1 MMPKSYRATVSLL
14 VDTRDEQSLS
24 DALRPLVLPQ
34 ERMSY
39 LQTQVD
45 ILTSP
50 KVARAVAQEL
60 RLAETPGALAALGM
74 RGGRGGRT
82 EELLVEVLRRNF
94 KAETSQS
101 SVIQASFT
109 CADPRWAAAI
119 ANAYAKAY
127 VDTMLELRVAP
138 TRKAA
143 AWFDEQL
150 KGLRAN
156 LEDAQ
161 AKLAQAKLAVQAK
174 ATQHP
179 ESIPQVADNA
189 FVQQLKAELLHGE
202 EKLQELATQYGVNHP
217 VYRRQVSENQTLRT
231 RLQTEMRKLAE
242 GAAAAGV
249 EAGPDD
255 ALRAGRAGPQAPE
268 EAVLVRNVQSAERAY
283 ETAMQRYV
291 VSQVDSRASQTN
303 VEVLNPAV
311 APLKPY
317 RPNMALNIVLSLFT
331 GVERQHDVE
340 RHVGAV
346 GLQRRHRRIQ
356 HLDVRLTRPA
366 VDLTHDVALHRGLVG
381 ALGRLHVAH
390 ENRLF
395 RGLRPR
401 TARPESIVR
410 PRFDPGGRRA
420 LSELAHLR
428 LQSGAQCLVLGNLA
442 PVHGVVDAVLRG
454 ELLKLLF
461 SVQQLGFEL
470 LHEGIVRDLRDALR
484 MLRGLRLHRKLR
496 LCELRLRILQ
506 VGAQALELL
515 VEPDRCLARR
525 RNAQLE
531 HRVDIG
537 LGIRVG
543 DRGGPARIG
552 AGEARLDDAA
562 LRGLRLEIPP

>member
-1 MMPKSYRATVSLL
+1 MNLRQLLRALHARRRVFVVALASVVLAATLASLMMPKSYRATVSLL

-217 VYRRQVSENQTLRT
+217 VYRRQVSENQTLRS

-331 GVERQHDVE
+331 GVVLGGILAALLEMHDPRVRSPE
-340 RHVGAV
+340 DLQSASRVPVLAV
-346 GLQRRHRRIQ
+346 LGEEGKRKRA
-356 HLDVRLTRPA
+356 RLLLGPPA
-366 VDLTHDVALHRGLVG
+366 TVL
-381 ALGRLHVAH
+381 
-390 ENRLF
+390 
-395 RGLRPR
+395 
-401 TARPESIVR
+401 
-410 PRFDPGGRRA
+410 RA
-420 LSELAHLR
+420 LPR
-428 LQSGAQCLVLGNLA
+428 PQ
-442 PVHGVVDAVLRG
+442 
-454 ELLKLLF
+454 
-461 SVQQLGFEL
+461 
-470 LHEGIVRDLRDALR
+470 
-484 MLRGLRLHRKLR
+484 
-496 LCELRLRILQ
+496 
-506 VGAQALELL
+506 
-515 VEPDRCLARR
+515 
-525 RNAQLE
+525 
-531 HRVDIG
+531 
-537 LGIRVG
+537 
-543 DRGGPARIG
+543 
-552 AGEARLDDAA
+552 
-562 LRGLRLEIPP
+562 

>member
-1 MMPKSYRATVSLL
+1 MNLRQLLRALIARRRVFFVALGAVVMAATLASLMMPKSYRATVSLL
-14 VDTRDEQSLS
+14 VDTRDEQSLG

-60 RLAETPGALAALGM
+60 RLEETPGALAALGM
-74 RGGRGGRT
+74 KRGRGERT
-82 EELLVEVLRRNF
+82 EEVLVEVLRRNF

-119 ANAYAKAY
+119 ANAYAQAY

-161 AKLAQAKLAVQAK
+161 AKLGQAKLAVQAK

-179 ESIPQVADNA
+179 ESIPRVVDNA
-189 FVQQLKAELLHGE
+189 FVQQLKGELLHAE

-217 VYRRQVSENQTLRT
+217 VYRRQISEIQTLRT
-231 RLQTEMRKLAE
+231 RLQAEMRKLAA

-249 EAGPDD
+249 DAGPDD
-255 ALRAGRAGPQAPE
+255 ALKAGAPGPQASD

-317 RPNMALNIVLSLFT
+317 RPNIALNIALSLFT
-331 GVERQHDVE
+331 GVVL
-340 RHVGAV
+340 G
-346 GLQRRHRRIQ
+346 GIL
-356 HLDVRLTRPA
+356 
-366 VDLTHDVALHRGLVG
+366 VALLETQDRRV
-381 ALGRLHVAH
+381 RS
-390 ENRLF
+390 
-395 RGLRPR
+395 
-401 TARPESIVR
+401 PEDLQIASRVPVLAVI
-410 PRFDPGGRRA
+410 GEEGRRSA
-420 LSELAHLR
+420 RLLLSPPAT
-428 LQSGAQCLVLGNLA
+428 
-442 PVHGVVDAVLRG
+442 VLR
-454 ELLKLLF
+454 
-461 SVQQLGFEL
+461 
-470 LHEGIVRDLRDALR
+470 AL
-484 MLRGLRLHRKLR
+484 
-496 LCELRLRILQ
+496 
-506 VGAQALELL
+506 
-515 VEPDRCLARR
+515 P
-525 RNAQLE
+525 
-531 HRVDIG
+531 
-537 LGIRVG
+537 
-543 DRGGPARIG
+543 GPQ
-552 AGEARLDDAA
+552 
-562 LRGLRLEIPP
+562 